1 MRCILMR
8 VHTIIIR
15 TISVKEYI
23 KVMRIEQPSAP
34 LWMMDTRL
42 VISVRNNA
50 PALGRGEGRQPRG
63 GSAPFSP
70 PCPPFLL
77 SILDKHH
84 ITIRI

>member
-50 PALGRGEGRQPRG
+50 QAPSGVGRGVSPVGAVPP
-63 GSAPFSP
+63 SLPHVLTSPPSFSP
-70 PCPPFLL
+70 
-77 SILDKHH
+77 SSTN
-84 ITIRI
+84 TI